1 MAMPTEVEQ
10 LREDVR
16 GLRSA
21 LEEIR
26 EMTADGNFA
35 SHDVAKEVLARIPER
50 QSTRATESSLLVTDP
65 KVPGRALPPSDVPES
80 PGFLKA
86 LPVARGMVEK
96 WENDVFN
103 TPEEAR
109 DALVRIIAKAMER

>member
-16 GLRSA
+16 ELRNA
-21 LEEIR
+21 LVSI
-26 EMTADGNFA
+26 
-35 SHDVAKEVLARIPER
+35 AKDSFVEPAIEAKAVLARIPER
-50 QSTRATESSLLVTDP
+50 NVARATESSLLVTDP
-65 KVPGRALPPSDVPES
+65 KVSGRALPPSDVPES

-96 WENDVFN
+96 WESDSFD

-109 DALVRIIAKAMER
+109 EALVRSIAKAIER